1 MAIINFNNEK
11 WQLFRPSDRQANCHR
26 CLISILILLCFAY
39 HISFS
44 GAEAILSFLWTEEMP
59 GKFIDFAP
67 RICFGIWIT
76 FAYLFVSTFCSSR
89 LLSVCVCFLLL
100 ILQLCVIVGLE
111 LGLWGKVRNGPNK
124 KNKWYAKFVISPGMC
139 WCWYN
144 IHTFPKI
151 YMLVYKDMT
160 KIYRMKDI
168 VTSTIKLLDNNDIS
182 RKPF

>member
-39 HISFS
+39 RISFS

-67 RICFGIWIT
+67 RICFGIWLT

-100 ILQLCVIVGLE
+100 ILLQLCVIVGLE
-111 LGLWGKVRNGPNK
+111 LGLWGKVRNGPK
-124 KNKWYAKFVISPGMC
+124 KINDMQNLLLVLACVDVDITYIRFQKFICWYIKIWPKSIGWRKSIWISP
-139 WCWYN
+139 
-144 IHTFPKI
+144 F
-151 YMLVYKDMT
+151 L
-160 KIYRMKDI
+160 
-168 VTSTIKLLDNNDIS
+168 
-182 RKPF
+182 